1 MGIMTVATM
10 TNTTWTYTC
19 KICKMIRTALSVAFV
34 GLIAFGESAGR
45 ARAAAE
51 LSRQGYHDEARSL
64 MLSPKEYSKDV

>member
-10 TNTTWTYTC
+10 TNTTWNYTC
-19 KICKMIRTALSVAFV
+19 KICNAINKTLAVMFV

-51 LSRQGYHDEARSL
+51 LSRMGYHAEAKSL
-64 MLSPKEYSKDV
+64 MLGKR

>member
-19 KICKMIRTALSVAFV
+19 KACKMIRTALSIAFV

-51 LSRQGYHDEARSL
+51 LSRQGYHDEAKAL
-64 MLSPKEYSKDV
+64 MTSPKDFR

>member
-10 TNTTWTYTC
+10 TSTTWTYTC
-19 KICKMIRTALSVAFV
+19 KICKMIRTALSIAFV

-51 LSRQGYHDEARSL
+51 LSRMGYHAEAKSL
-64 MLSPKEYSKDV
+64 MLGKR

>member
-19 KICKMIRTALSVAFV
+19 KLCKVIRNVFAVLFV
-34 GLIAFGESAGR
+34 GIIALGESAGR

-51 LSRQGYHDEARSL
+51 LTRRGYHDEARAL
-64 MLSPKEYSKDV
+64 MTLPLEYKK